1 MDTSKLAKELGIE
14 VDNLVGISDD
24 TSDEYKKAI
33 NNVHKLSQVVSQQE
47 DLNLKREKNS
57 DDDKYRNSQ
66 LNFEKRKWKEEL
78 LEREKDRVE
87 REKDRQLNRE
97 KLDLERDKMD
107 FQHAERME
115 ELKIEHI
122 KAENEKTILEQQKKK
137 SSKEF
142 WLNVLGKVGLTIIKV
157 GGTALIVYA
166 NVKLHANEI
175 YLERKDNA
183 IIPNRCKVYSS
194 NMDRLAE
201 GFLK

>member
-66 LNFEKRKWKEEL
+66 LNFEKKKWKDEL
-78 LEREKDRVE
+78 VE
-87 REKDRQLNRE
+87 REKDRQLNRD
-97 KLDLERDKMD
+97 KLDLERDRME

-122 KAENEKTILEQQKKK
+122 KAENEKTMLEQQKKK

-183 IIPNRCKVYSS
+183 IIPNKCKVYSS

>member
-1 MDTSKLAKELGIE
+1 MDTSGLAKELGIE
-14 VDNLVGISDD
+14 VDNLIGISDD

-33 NNVHKLSQVVSQQE
+33 NNVSKLSQVVSQQE
-47 DLNLKREKNS
+47 NLNLTREKNAN
-57 DDDKYRNSQ
+57 DDKYRNSQ
-66 LNFEKRKWKEEL
+66 LNFEKRKWKDEL
-78 LEREKDRVE
+78 VE
-87 REKDRQLNRE
+87 REKDRQLNRD
-97 KLDLERDKMD
+97 KLDLERDKME

-122 KAENEKTILEQQKKK
+122 KAENEKTVLEQQKKK

>member
-1 MDTSKLAKELGIE
+1 MDTSKLAKELEIE

-33 NNVHKLSQVVSQQE
+33 NNVNKLSQVVSQQE

-66 LNFEKRKWKEEL
+66 LNFEKRKWKDEL
-78 LEREKDRVE
+78 VE

-97 KLDLERDKMD
+97 KLDLERDKME

-183 IIPNRCKVYSS
+183 IIPNKCKVYSS

>member
-66 LNFEKRKWKEEL
+66 LNFEKKKWKDEL
-78 LEREKDRVE
+78 VE
-87 REKDRQLNRE
+87 REKDRQLNRD
-97 KLDLERDKMD
+97 KLYLERDKME

-115 ELKIEHI
+115 ELKINRI
-122 KAENEKTILEQQKKK
+122 KAENEKAILEQQKKK

-183 IIPNRCKVYSS
+183 IIPNKCKVYSG

>member
-47 DLNLKREKNS
+47 DLNLKREKNA

-66 LNFEKRKWKEEL
+66 LNFEKRKWKDEL
-78 LEREKDRVE
+78 VE
-87 REKDRQLNRE
+87 REKDRQLNRD
-97 KLDLERDKMD
+97 KLDLERDRME

-122 KAENEKTILEQQKKK
+122 KAENEKTVLEQQKKK

-183 IIPNRCKVYSS
+183 IIPNKCKVYSS

>member
-47 DLNLKREKNS
+47 DLNLKREKNA

-66 LNFEKRKWKEEL
+66 LNFEKRKWKDEL
-78 LEREKDRVE
+78 VE
-87 REKDRQLNRE
+87 REKDRQLNRD
-97 KLDLERDKMD
+97 KLDLERDRME

-122 KAENEKTILEQQKKK
+122 KAENEKAVLEQQKKK

>member
-47 DLNLKREKNS
+47 DLNLKRDKNS

-66 LNFEKRKWKEEL
+66 LNFEKRKWKDEL
-78 LEREKDRVE
+78 VE
-87 REKDRQLNRE
+87 REKDRQLNRD
-97 KLDLERDKMD
+97 KLDLERDRME

-122 KAENEKTILEQQKKK
+122 KAENEKAVLEQQKKK

-183 IIPNRCKVYSS
+183 IIPNKCKVYSS

>member
-66 LNFEKRKWKEEL
+66 LNFEKRKWKDEL
-78 LEREKDRVE
+78 VE
-87 REKDRQLNRE
+87 REKDRQLNRD
-97 KLDLERDKMD
+97 KLDLERDRME

-122 KAENEKTILEQQKKK
+122 KAENEKTMLEQQKKK

-183 IIPNRCKVYSS
+183 IIPNKCKVYSS

>member
-33 NNVHKLSQVVSQQE
+33 NNVSKLSQVVSQQE

-66 LNFEKRKWKEEL
+66 LNFEKRKWKDEL
-78 LEREKDRVE
+78 VE

-97 KLDLERDKMD
+97 KLDLERDKME
-107 FQHAERME
+107 FQHMERME

-122 KAENEKTILEQQKKK
+122 KAENEKTVLEQQKKK

>member
-47 DLNLKREKNS
+47 DLNLKREKNA

-66 LNFEKRKWKEEL
+66 LNFEKRKWKDEL
-78 LEREKDRVE
+78 VE
-87 REKDRQLNRE
+87 REKDRQLNRD
-97 KLDLERDKMD
+97 KLDLERDRME

-122 KAENEKTILEQQKKK
+122 KAENEKAVLEQQKKK

-183 IIPNRCKVYSS
+183 IIPNKCKVYSS